1 MYLLLHIFESHSQK
15 HVERVFHFTSFHFL
29 SFKFLYFNFFLFL
42 EVLRKWSWYHDVFW
56 LPSTPHWLQSQFF
69 HFSLNS
75 QERERERERARER
88 ENQVGTSMFLPHLD
102 KSVCALVSIQFW
114 STKNVVWLSHWK
126 ILRPRSTPQS
136 NNF

>member
-1 MYLLLHIFESHSQK
+1 MFTVFLIRSSLFIHLYLVILTSL
-15 HVERVFHFTSFHFL
+15 VERVFHFTSFHFL
-29 SFKFLYFNFFLFL
+29 SFKFLCFNFFLFL

-75 QERERERERARER
+75 QERERERERESERER

-114 STKNVVWLSHWK
+114 STKNVVWLLH
-126 ILRPRSTPQS
+126 
-136 NNF
+136 